1 LTLNA
6 EDFNHRTV
14 EDGKRVDC
22 EGRAS
27 VDEDYTL
34 PVPLQDALDTLWGDE
49 AEPLPSFDMNH
60 LIISRE
66 YPPASY
72 PAGGI
77 GTYVANIACL
87 MAERG
92 ETVHVIGERWEG
104 ATSACETSHEGRLVV
119 HRIGVD
125 DHLNPYWRNVKYSG
139 VDELSGFRKTAFP
152 NQWFAWHAAFLAEWL
167 IDQENIDVIE
177 GQEWEAPLYYLLQRR
192 ALGIGSERC
201 PPVVVHLHSPTE
213 FIFHFNGSLS
223 TPAAYMPAKRME
235 EFCIRA
241 ADALLCPSRY
251 FARQSASF
259 YGIPPE
265 RIKVIHLPAGLIDL
279 MNRDTDVWSTG
290 GICFVGRLERRKG
303 IIEWI
308 EAATRVA
315 QEDAGVEFDIVGND
329 VAGLQPMLVR
339 SIPRRF
345 RYRFRFHGPK
355 TRAGLSDILAGA
367 RAAVVPSRW
376 ENFPNVCV
384 EAMSS
389 GLPVIATRFG
399 GMVEL
404 LEDGRTGWLTPDTGL
419 SGMVD
424 GLADALRRCLAVS
437 PTERASMGHA
447 AADAVRRICANERIA
462 DEQIAFRV
470 ELARRGGRSLSRP
483 SYHQNRPGPDKVSVQ
498 GKAQR
503 GSGVVLYV
511 QDPSDAEP
519 TLASIR
525 SQSVRPRVVV
535 IVHQL
540 SIRPGQTRPDE
551 DVVLLCRPDLTGV
564 DAWNAGREAL
574 RGKVS
579 CDFWIFL
586 EKYDSLLPSYIAE
599 VERVFVH
606 RPEIGVIAVWTKHPG
621 RPLLEVPICPEPK
634 YQRRGNDVT
643 SASAFRADAL
653 QDIPPFRRGM
663 RPENAITDLANAVM
677 AKGWQ
682 AVAYPQILAQRR
694 LERKYPGLFLGS
706 LRVELLTRFAD
717 VIARDRRSL
726 SDSQG
731 LLPTTASD
739 QFAPDDKSLFE
750 LLILCAGIFVRHP
763 RRVARA
769 VIRKCGRIIT
779 LMGSDLDFYRG

>member
-1 LTLNA
+1 
-6 EDFNHRTV
+6 
-14 EDGKRVDC
+14 
-22 EGRAS
+22 
-27 VDEDYTL
+27 
-34 PVPLQDALDTLWGDE
+34 
-49 AEPLPSFDMNH
+49 
-60 LIISRE
+60 
-66 YPPASY
+66 
-72 PAGGI
+72 
-77 GTYVANIACL
+77 

-104 ATSACETSHEGRLVV
+104 APLACETSHEGRLVV

-125 DHLNPYWRNVKYSG
+125 DLLNPYRQNVKYRG
-139 VDELSGFRKTAFP
+139 VDELGGFRKTAFP

-167 IDQENIDVIE
+167 IDRENIDVIE

-213 FIFHFNGSLS
+213 FIFHFNSSLS
-223 TPAAYMPAKRME
+223 MPAAYMPTKRME

-241 ADALLCPSRY
+241 ADALLCPSQY

-265 RIKVIHLPAGLIDL
+265 RIKVIHLPVGLIDL
-279 MNRDTDVWSTG
+279 IDRDTDVWSTG

-303 IIEWI
+303 IVEWI

-315 QEDAGVEFDIVGND
+315 QEDADVEFDIVGND
-329 VAGLQPMLVR
+329 VVGLQPMLVG
-339 SIPRRF
+339 SIPRRL
-345 RYRFRFHGPK
+345 RSRFRFHGPK
-355 TRAGLSDILAGA
+355 TRAGLSEILADA

-419 SGMVD
+419 AGMVD
-424 GLADALRRCLAVS
+424 GLADALRRCLALS
-437 PTERASMGHA
+437 PTERASMGRA
-447 AADAVRRICANERIA
+447 AAESVRRICANERIA
-462 DEQIAFRV
+462 DEQIAFRAEV
-470 ELARRGGRSLSRP
+470 ARRGGRSLSRP
-483 SYHQNRPGPDKVSVQ
+483 SYHQNRPGLDKGSVQ
-498 GKAQR
+498 GEAQK
-503 GSGVVLYV
+503 GGGGVVLYV

-519 TLASIR
+519 TLTSIR

-540 SIRPGQTRPDE
+540 SIRPGQTRPEE
-551 DVVLLCRPDLTGV
+551 DVVLLSRPDLTGV
-564 DAWNAGREAL
+564 DAWKAGLETL

-586 EKYDSLLPSYIAE
+586 EKFDSLLPSYMAE
-599 VERVFVH
+599 VERVFAH

-621 RPLLEVPICPEPK
+621 RPLLEVPLCPELK
-634 YQRRGNDVT
+634 YQRRGKDVT
-643 SASAFRADAL
+643 SASAFRAAAL
-653 QDIPPFRRGM
+653 EDIPPFRRGM
-663 RPENAITDLANAVM
+663 RPENALTDLANAVM
-677 AKGWQ
+677 ANGWQ
-682 AVAYPQILAQRR
+682 AVAYPKILAQRR
-694 LERKYPGLFLGS
+694 LERKYRRLCLGS
-706 LRVELLTRFAD
+706 LRIQLLTRFAD
-717 VIARDRRSL
+717 VIARDRRGL

-731 LLPTTASD
+731 MPPMTASGK
-739 QFAPDDKSLFE
+739 FAPDDKSFSK
-750 LLILCAGIFVRHP
+750 LLILCAGIVVRHP

-769 VIRKCGRIIT
+769 VIRKCGRVIAF
-779 LMGSDLDFYRG
+779 LGSGLVLENARAER